1 MQCYRV
7 LRTNRM
13 QRFFRGYFVLLVVY
27 GLWTFFSSIFT
38 CWPIETYWMFVVGAQ
53 GACMDKTG
61 LTFSN
66 AAINIATDIVLIAV
80 PMPLLWRLQ
89 IPRRQKYV
97 LMGLFCLGIFAT
109 VTSIIRLH
117 ALYLMGI
124 AESKEQSGTY
134 PTPHLATMTPP

>member
-38 CWPIETYWMFVVGAQ
+38 CWPIETYWLKAQ
-53 GACMDKTG
+53 GTCLDKTG

-66 AAINIATDIVLIAV
+66 AAINIATDIILIAA

-97 LMGLFCLGIFAT
+97 LIVLFCLGIFAT

-117 ALYLMGI
+117 ALYEMGI
-124 AESKEQSGTY
+124 AKPSEQSGKY
-134 PTPHLATMTPP
+134 PHAVTMTPL

>member
-38 CWPIETYWMFVVGAQ
+38 CWPIEAYWMSVMGVQ
-53 GACMDKTG
+53 GRCMDNTS

-66 AAINIATDIVLIAV
+66 AAINIATDIILIAV

-124 AESKEQSGTY
+124 ADASEKSSTY
-134 PTPHLATMTPP
+134 PPHPATMTPP